1 MTETQRALLGI
12 WSFQGLGPQALA
24 KLEARLPRRD
34 WLRVPWRE
42 LVSRFQ
48 GLRGPVIEGLL
59 RYRSLEERVVAIE
72 ERLASDGQRVC
83 FPGDAQYPARLLE
96 VGDAPPLLFYKG
108 PGAVAQSRGRV
119 AIVGTRRTTKEWLSW
134 TARFA
139 RGCAQQSLVVASGAA
154 EGVDTAAHTGA
165 LWAHGV
171 TWAFVASGLDQIDPA
186 PGKIVERLLAAGGSV
201 FSECPPGTRAN
212 EGLFVRRNRLISGSS
227 DVVVIVRGG
236 EKSGARH
243 TASFAREQRRPVL
256 AVAGGPEE
264 KGGELCRDVLRGGG
278 RPCFDETDV
287 LRQLSLTAM
296 PAPSPRPAVRGEV
309 SAEAGAVFSALPQG
323 LFDVE
328 QAFAAVPEVSSGA
341 LSAALMELEIAGW
354 LASRSGRRY
363 EKRE

>member
-1 MTETQRALLGI
+1 MTETQRAVLGI

-24 KLEARLPRRD
+24 RLEARIPRGD

-42 LVSRFQ
+42 LISRFE
-48 GLRGPVIEGLL
+48 GLKAPVIEGLL
-59 RYRSLEERVVAIE
+59 QCRSLEERIAEVE
-72 ERLASDGQRVC
+72 QRLAADGERVC
-83 FPGDAQYPARLLE
+83 FPGDPQYPTRLS
-96 VGDAPPLLFYKG
+96 GIGNAPPLLFYRG

-119 AIVGTRRTTKEWLSW
+119 AIVGTRHTTKEWLSW

-165 LWAHGV
+165 LWARGI
-171 TWAFVASGLDQIDPA
+171 TWAFVASGIDQIDPT
-186 PGKIVERLLAAGGSV
+186 PKRIVDRLLAAGGSV
-201 FSECPPGTRAN
+201 FSEYPPGTRAN

-243 TASFAREQRRPVL
+243 TAAFANEQQRPLL

-264 KGGELCRDVLRGGG
+264 KGGELCRDVLRAGG

-296 PAPSPRPAVRGEV
+296 PAAAPMPAVRGEV
-309 SAEAGAVFSALPQG
+309 SAEAGAVFSSLPQG
-323 LFDVE
+323 LFDLE
-328 QAFAAVPEVSSGA
+328 QALTAVPEVSSGS